1 MSSAW
6 GKSWGKSWGN
16 AWGGHSANQPI
27 DWPGRSGRARKRK
40 ALIAATTRPV
50 RPAIPTPGH
59 PDPTRRK
66 RKKRRQ
72 EDDALLAC
80 TALAALV

>member
-1 MSSAW
+1 MASAW

-50 RPAIPTPGH
+50 RPAITPH
-59 PDPTRRK
+59 TDSTQRK

-72 EDDALLAC
+72 EDDTLLAC
-80 TALAALV
+80 TALAALL